1 MSLPVFTIWGKNA
14 LMRVAVALSKMWHVC
29 VKCKNPESKWKS
41 SRSQQIPT
49 PVFSVQRNKWK
60 EIRNVQA
67 QILALE
73 RANSML

>member
-1 MSLPVFTIWGKNA
+1 MC
-14 LMRVAVALSKMWHVC
+14 VC
-29 VKCKNPESKWKS
+29 VSVKS
-41 SRSQQIPT
+41 REQMEGGRSQQIPT
-49 PVFSVQRNKWK
+49 PVFSVQRDKWK

>member
-1 MSLPVFTIWGKNA
+1 MC
-14 LMRVAVALSKMWHVC
+14 MRRA
-29 VKCKNPESKWKS
+29 KCKTPESRWKS

-49 PVFSVQRNKWK
+49 PVFSVQRDKWK

-73 RANSML
+73 RAKGML

>member
-1 MSLPVFTIWGKNA
+1 MC
-14 LMRVAVALSKMWHVC
+14 MRRA
-29 VKCKNPESKWKS
+29 KCKTPESRWKS

-49 PVFSVQRNKWK
+49 PVFSVQRDKWK

-73 RANSML
+73 RANGML